1 MSVLEF
7 SVSTAGLDG
16 NAFVVAAAGE
26 ADMYTASALEQALE
40 GVVGLGG
47 TSAVLDL
54 AEVSFIDS
62 TVLSVL
68 LRFRERFQRRG
79 GDLVVVTDDRR
90 VLRTFEI
97 TGLDRIFAIEQRL
110 AEGIDV
116 ILPGSNGA
124 DGDGHSARTTP
135 ERESSPK

>member
-7 SVSTAGLDG
+7 NVSTAGLGD

-26 ADMYTASALEQALE
+26 ADMYTAPALEQALE

-68 LRFRERFQRRG
+68 LRFRERFQELG
-79 GDLVVVTDDRR
+79 GGFVIVTDDRR

-97 TGLDRIFAIEQRL
+97 TGLDRIFTIERRL

-116 ILPGSNGA
+116 ILPGSNGV
-124 DGDGHSARTTP
+124 GS
-135 ERESSPK
+135 